1 MTAVALESHAPT
13 EGQRC
18 YLDASALIALAYED
32 AASAGVAVRADERS
46 RARRVREYVL
56 RVRRLGAR
64 LVTSILAMEELAAM
78 TRNKARDIA
87 SRPLGRSWVELKRD
101 APDDAR
107 RVDELCRQQMLD
119 TMEHAAK
126 ATGDLGVSFELPVVL
141 EGDASAAA
149 TRLQRVYDVARAA
162 TPEGTPDGDTLDA
175 AGRVRNAQ
183 LNERRNVLEPR
194 LRRFVRRVL
203 EGALGPERWLDPVL
217 AVLPS
222 QTRRQVEGVS
232 PDEVLSKRLLLS
244 NLIEVIDANWGSCF
258 APALEAGR
266 TPDARVTRAQVRVL
280 LEHVNAHRED
290 AHARPITDADFASV
304 TIAIEQLLRVIGEG

>member
-32 AASAGVAVRADERS
+32 AVSAGVAVRADERS

-119 TMEHAAK
+119 MMEHAAK

-149 TRLQRVYDVARAA
+149 TRLRKVHREYLRRYV
-162 TPEGTPDGDTLDA
+162 TLDA
-175 AGRVRNAQ
+175 MDALHIAVGRMIGADCFVSFDAGWR
-183 LNERRNVLEPR
+183 E
-194 LRRFVRRVL
+194 
-203 EGALGPERWLDPVL
+203 
-217 AVLPS
+217 
-222 QTRRQVEGVS
+222 VS
-232 PDEVLSKRLLLS
+232 D
-244 NLIEVIDANWGSCF
+244 
-258 APALEAGR
+258 
-266 TPDARVTRAQVRVL
+266 
-280 LEHVNAHRED
+280 
-290 AHARPITDADFASV
+290 ITV
-304 TIAIEQLLRVIGEG
+304 CY